1 MARFD
6 TVEVDGSPMRICI
19 ATPDGEGPHP
29 AVVVMCHIGGLDAF
43 TEDRVDRLAAA
54 GYVAAAPDIFHYHDW
69 LEDRDARRET
79 LRDKRVLA
87 DIEATLAH
95 IDNVGKVDAK
105 RTAILGH
112 CMGGR
117 TAMLGAG
124 SIPRFGPL
132 VDYYGGNTMK
142 SWGANQGAT
151 PFERIPDIR
160 GPVMGFFGQ
169 LDKNPSPADVDRI
182 ETEFKRAGIA
192 CEFHRY
198 EGADHAFQ
206 NFTNP
211 ERHHPEAAEDA
222 WNRTLRFLG
231 DHLA

>member
-6 TVEVDGSPMRICI
+6 TVEVGSSPMRICV
-19 ATPDGEGPHP
+19 AAPEGAGPCP
-29 AVVVMCHIGGLDAF
+29 AVIVMCHIGGLDAF

-69 LEDRDARRET
+69 IEERDKRRAT
-79 LRDKRVLA
+79 LRDTRVLA
-87 DIEATLAH
+87 DIKATLAH
-95 IDNVGKVDAK
+95 IDRAEKVDAA

-124 SIPRFGPL
+124 SIPRIGPL
-132 VDYYGGNTMK
+132 VDYYGGNTML
-142 SWGANQGAT
+142 SWGNEGAT
-151 PFERIPDIR
+151 PFERIPNIK
-160 GPVMGFFGQ
+160 GPVIGFFGL
-169 LDKNPSPADVDRI
+169 LDANPSPADVDMI
-182 ETEFKRAGIA
+182 EAEFNRASIS

-206 NFTNP
+206 NFTNA
-211 ERHHPEAAEDA
+211 ERHHPKAAEES
-222 WNRTLRFLG
+222 WEKTLRFLG
-231 DHLA
+231 EKLA